1 MIAETTTSQ
10 SLKHGEYKV
19 TIKKIDSHNDI
30 ISEVVTVK
38 PLNQEDLANGWLR
51 VKPKKK
57 DIIHHFSIYLSQL
70 PSNLWKKVRRSFSKD
85 KTSDYY
91 IKIKHGNYHYSI
103 KNSPNDEMIF
113 ELYRNIMSSTPNIKK
128 IKDIYKELNNNR
140 VKGWIMIKAENM

>member
-30 ISEVVTVK
+30 FTEIVTVK

-103 KNSPNDEMIF
+103 KNSPNDDMIF
-113 ELYRNIMSSTPNIKK
+113 ELYRNIMSCTPNIKK
-128 IKDIYKELNNNR
+128 IKDLYKELNNNR